1 MIDQA
6 HQLAPHVGVTR
17 PCEVLTVPR
26 SSFYRPTRR
35 CGGSTPGAAR
45 RPAPPRA
52 LNEAERGQ
60 VRDTLNSE
68 RFQDQAPRQVW
79 ARLLDEGTY
88 LCHWR
93 TM

>member
-1 MIDQA
+1 MWG
-6 HQLAPHVGVTR
+6 LYPW
-17 PCEVLTVPR
+17 
-26 SSFYRPTRR
+26 S
-35 CGGSTPGAAR
+35 GASPSA
-45 RPAPPRA
+45 PRA